1 MKSFFPATCI
11 LFSLFVFN
19 ACVQEDPVPDS
30 VENRPLQLVEAF
42 PNLSFNRPLD
52 IQHPGDVSD
61 RLFVVEQ
68 RGVISVFPNQ
78 QETGEK
84 STFLSLVNQVNDT
97 GNEEGLLGLAFHPD
111 YASNGLF
118 YVNYTASNPARTV
131 ISRFQVSDSD
141 PDQAD
146 PQSEMVLL
154 EIDQP
159 YTNHNGGKIAFGPDG
174 YLYVSVGDGGSGGD
188 PQGNGQNRATLL
200 GSILR
205 IDIDGSSS
213 GKNYGIPAD
222 NPFVGNEEG
231 FREEIYAYGLRNVW
245 KFSFDPESNRLW
257 AADVGQ
263 NRFEEISLI
272 ENGGNYGWNT
282 MEGFECFDPESGCE
296 QEGLELPIWAY
307 DHSEGDGS
315 VTGGYV
321 YRGTAIPELQGE
333 YVYADFISGRIWSL
347 EFSDLSD
354 PNNSELMQAPFPVAA
369 FGLDQENELL
379 ICGFDGK
386 IYKFDYQSD

>member
-1 MKSFFPATCI
+1 MKSFFVATCI
-11 LFSLFVFN
+11 LISLFVFN
-19 ACVQEDPVPDS
+19 ACVQEDPVPDPT
-30 VENRPLQLVEAF
+30 EDRALQLVEAF

-52 IQHPGDVSD
+52 IQHPGDGSD

-68 RGVISVFPNQ
+68 RGVVTVFPNQ

-84 STFLSLVNQVNDT
+84 STFLNLVNQVNDT

-111 YASNGLF
+111 YASNGFF

-131 ISRFQVSDSD
+131 ISRFQVSESD

-205 IDIDGSSS
+205 IDIDASSS

-231 FREEIYAYGLRNVW
+231 FREEIYAYMV
-245 KFSFDPESNRLW
+245 
-257 AADVGQ
+257 
-263 NRFEEISLI
+263 
-272 ENGGNYGWNT
+272 
-282 MEGFECFDPESGCE
+282 
-296 QEGLELPIWAY
+296 
-307 DHSEGDGS
+307 
-315 VTGGYV
+315 
-321 YRGTAIPELQGE
+321 
-333 YVYADFISGRIWSL
+333 
-347 EFSDLSD
+347 
-354 PNNSELMQAPFPVAA
+354 
-369 FGLDQENELL
+369 
-379 ICGFDGK
+379 
-386 IYKFDYQSD
+386 